1 MLAEPY
7 AISVKYLIISS
18 TSKTMKL
25 DKLKKTCTVLFFSI
39 KCMIYLHIYLHM
51 QVTAHLC
58 HCVLDSYFSRSICL
72 TLPNSVEEAA
82 GEEDGKIIWAVQLQN
97 LIFLFIFRM
106 IH

>member
-1 MLAEPY
+1 MLTEPY
-7 AISVKYLIISS
+7 AISVKYPIISY

-25 DKLKKTCTVLFFSI
+25 EKLIKICTVLFALKI

-58 HCVLDSYFSRSICL
+58 HYVLDSYFSRSICL

-82 GEEDGKIIWAVQLQN
+82 GEEDGK
-97 LIFLFIFRM
+97 
-106 IH
+106 

>member
-7 AISVKYLIISS
+7 AISVKNPIIIS

-25 DKLKKTCTVLFFSI
+25 EKLKKICTMLFFYKI

-58 HCVLDSYFSRSICL
+58 HYVLDSYLSRSICL
-72 TLPNSVEEAA
+72 TLPKSVEEAA
-82 GEEDGKIIWAVQLQN
+82 GEEDGK
-97 LIFLFIFRM
+97 
-106 IH
+106 